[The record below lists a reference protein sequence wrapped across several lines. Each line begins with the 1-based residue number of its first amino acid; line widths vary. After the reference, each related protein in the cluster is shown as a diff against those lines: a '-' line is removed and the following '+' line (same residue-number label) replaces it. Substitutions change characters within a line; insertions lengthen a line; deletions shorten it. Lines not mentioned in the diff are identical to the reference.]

1 LVITASPQEFKEL
14 EEIIQKL
21 DGVRSQVLVEALIA
35 EVSLE
40 KALQIGVEWRLMD
53 QPVEG
58 SVRGYGG
65 TDFGLITGVQTGTLQ
80 NAGLVLGVAKGFITV
95 GGVQVANLG
104 ALIRAFQRDT
114 DVNVLST
121 PHLLTMDNE
130 KAKIIVADNVPI
142 LKTDLTTPL
151 ASSTATAS
159 NIAVSRT
166 FEYKDIG
173 ITLEITPHISTASMV
188 RLEIATEVSN
198 ITSIDPTNPGF
209 VTTRKRQAN
218 TTVAVEDG
226 QMVVIGG
233 LIRDDRSD
241 ETKKVPCVGNLPILG
256 WLFKS
261 YSGSKNKTNLLL
273 FITPHIVRSPEDLEK
288 ATTKKRQE
296 ADENLKKLQKE
307 REKEVR
313 DTYEML
319 IK

>member
-1 LVITASPQEFKEL
+1 
-14 EEIIQKL
+14 
-21 DGVRSQVLVEALIA
+21 
-35 EVSLE
+35 
-40 KALQIGVEWRLMD
+40 
-53 QPVEG
+53 
-58 SVRGYGG
+58 
-65 TDFGLITGVQTGTLQ
+65 
-80 NAGLVLGVAKGFITV
+80 
-95 GGVQVANLG
+95 
-104 ALIRAFQRDT
+104 
-114 DVNVLST
+114 
-121 PHLLTMDNE
+121 
-130 KAKIIVADNVPI
+130 
-142 LKTDLTTPL
+142 
-151 ASSTATAS
+151 
-159 NIAVSRT
+159 
-166 FEYKDIG
+166 
-173 ITLEITPHISTASMV
+173 MV

-218 TTVAVEDG
+218 TTVTVEDG